1 MLTISN
7 AGQEMFVL
15 GTMRCGVDRV
25 EDGAVDLPRVEVEG
39 GREAVGE
46 QEAEREADDV
56 GAGLG
61 VG

>member
-1 MLTISN
+1 MDLLVHLELAPPD
-7 AGQEMFVL
+7 AG
-15 GTMRCGVDRV
+15 GVDCV
-25 EDGAVDLPRVEVEG
+25 EHGAVDLPRVEVEG

-61 VG
+61 IG